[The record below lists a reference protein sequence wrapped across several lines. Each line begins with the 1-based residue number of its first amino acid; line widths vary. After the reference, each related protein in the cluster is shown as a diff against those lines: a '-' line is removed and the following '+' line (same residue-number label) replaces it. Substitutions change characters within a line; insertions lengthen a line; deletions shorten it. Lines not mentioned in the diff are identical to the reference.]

1 MTPESTNDISSML
14 HMQSDRAATGN
25 DEYFGT
31 SLREPLA
38 HLDEATLRI
47 LHDLE
52 RSGSG
57 LVETL
62 ELRLE
67 AMQET
72 FMLHLLSCL
81 KEQLLD
87 FDERILLYLSH
98 TGALV
103 VESNEQDAEKL
114 CRIISEH
121 PSLQKYFHTMAKIAL
136 LAHGLSVA
144 SHAQCALKTSTEN
157 DDATVFSRYRMC
169 LKGSLS
175 HFYVR

>member
-1 MTPESTNDISSML
+1 MTPESPNQISSML
-14 HMQSDRAATGN
+14 HMQSGRTDAGN
-25 DEYFGT
+25 NQYFGS
-31 SLREPLA
+31 SLSEPLA
-38 HLDEATLRI
+38 CLDDANLHI

-57 LVETL
+57 LVDAI

-67 AMQET
+67 AMQEA
-72 FMLHLLSCL
+72 FMAQLQSCM
-81 KEQLLD
+81 KEQTLD
-87 FDERILLYLSH
+87 FDERLVLYLSH
-98 TGALV
+98 TGDLV
-103 VESNEQDAEKL
+103 VEGKDQDAEKL

-121 PSLQKYFHTMAKIAL
+121 PALQKYFHVMAKVAL

-144 SHAQCALKTSTEN
+144 SQAQGALKAN
-157 DDATVFSRYRMC
+157 ADDVDATVFSRYRMC

>member
-1 MTPESTNDISSML
+1 
-14 HMQSDRAATGN
+14 MQSGRAATGN
-25 DEYFGT
+25 DQYFGT

-47 LHDLE
+47 LHSLE
-52 RSGSG
+52 CSGSG
-57 LVETL
+57 LVEAL

-72 FMLHLLSCL
+72 FMVQLQSCL
-81 KEQLLD
+81 GEQFPE
-87 FDERILLYLSH
+87 FDERILLYLSPM
-98 TGALV
+98 GDLV
-103 VESNEQDAEKL
+103 MESKEQGAEKL

-136 LAHGLSVA
+136 LVHGLSVA
-144 SHAQCALKTSTEN
+144 SHAQCALKADTEN
-157 DDATVFSRYRMC
+157 EDVTIFSRYRMC